1 MSNDAYTIHLVP
13 EGFLPSPGGGFT
25 VTAPAEL
32 DEPLLATAVTVL
44 HRMMEQWRLV
54 PVADKDGCFHIVQG
68 IPPNNDPELVIPG
81 FGLKTAKLNEEVPVT
96 ISVTQRTW
104 VVQLLTPLE
113 GQKAFLAVIKLAD
126 TGSRDIEYCIGVSA
140 NHQELVINPYASSTR
155 ALAKKPK
162 WMFKLVE

>member
-13 EGFLPSPGGGFT
+13 EGFLPSPGGGLT

-32 DEPLLATAVTVL
+32 DEPLLVTAETVL
-44 HRMMEQWRLV
+44 HRSRQHWRLV
-54 PVADKDGCFHIVQG
+54 PVADKVGEFQIVQG

-81 FGLKTAKLNEEVPVT
+81 FGLKTGKLNEVPVT

-126 TGSRDIEYCIGVSA
+126 TGSRGIEYCIGVSA
-140 NHQELVINPYASSTR
+140 NHQELVINPYVSSTR
-155 ALAKKPK
+155 VLAKKPK
-162 WMFKLVE
+162 WMFKLAE